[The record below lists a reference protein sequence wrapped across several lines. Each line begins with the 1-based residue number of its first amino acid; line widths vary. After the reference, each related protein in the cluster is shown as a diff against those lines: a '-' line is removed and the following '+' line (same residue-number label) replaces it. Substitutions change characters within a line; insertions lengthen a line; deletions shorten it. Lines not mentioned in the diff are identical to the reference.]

1 MCKAPERTHNR
12 YQESKTHRSYALHQR
27 LSGKAPRQIKHH
39 FIVGALFFYQNY
51 RFCISSR
58 PSVHLISPLAVYHQG
73 QLTPIYHHALA
84 WMAFFVWL
92 YLPFSFSCVFRSV
105 LISGTQKRAD
115 LYQDKHTPRC
125 PLPKFRETLGK
136 QKYNIFENFNLA
148 WHTKGIEKNV
158 VLCYNKIEID
168 TLEQIYAV
176 SYIFI
181 FVSDYNNIFYC
192 S

>member
-1 MCKAPERTHNR
+1 MAHLAPWRLVAKEFDSREAASRTGHQSKPKTNTKGVSFRFFLCK
-12 YQESKTHRSYALHQR
+12 
-27 LSGKAPRQIKHH
+27 
-39 FIVGALFFYQNY
+39 
-51 RFCISSR
+51 
-58 PSVHLISPLAVYHQG
+58 
-73 QLTPIYHHALA
+73 
-84 WMAFFVWL
+84 
-92 YLPFSFSCVFRSV
+92 
-105 LISGTQKRAD
+105 
-115 LYQDKHTPRC
+115 
-125 PLPKFRETLGK
+125 
-136 QKYNIFENFNLA
+136 NFNQV